1 MDLET
6 RMFTSLKGKS
16 LNPHRLAPMHCRY
29 SSEVSPEIFKR
40 GLDILK
46 IDKFRWFIVF
56 HVWISGAWKLIWGG
70 ISPPKPP
77 WRWDWYSFKTNCEA
91 LHENMRLSGA
101 LIRDKRWNKRDMNE
115 TLWGC
120 RKNWGVRPMDVIWEM
135 TQVSRRPCLLQQH
148 GEAAHTNP
156 GTFYVRA
163 AQYLDLWKPGH
174 TKEHRDWMA
183 LSSMTKNDPGEPSET
198 AVSTLAWLRKR
209 STQFALA

>member
-1 MDLET
+1 
-6 RMFTSLKGKS
+6 MF
-16 LNPHRLAPMHCRY
+16 
-29 SSEVSPEIFKR
+29 EFR
-40 GLDILK
+40 GLGNL
-46 IDKFRWFIVF
+46 F
-56 HVWISGAWKLIWGG
+56 GGG